1 MGVRRW
7 LILAVGVTAQAMTCT
22 FLYGL
27 GFLVPVLQH
36 TEGLDLTQA
45 GLVVAAP
52 VVGLLGT
59 LIAWGALADRFGERI
74 VIVTG
79 MTAAGGL
86 LVVASFVHG
95 LVPMGAAL
103 ALAGA
108 GAASVNAASGRVV
121 MGWFAANER
130 GLAMG
135 LRQTAQPLGVG
146 LAAITFPPLGA
157 HFGFRSALLLPGG
170 LCLTAALLVLLV
182 VVDPPRPERTV
193 EQTGSPYRTSVLW
206 RVHAVGALLG
216 VPQMVGSVYALTYL
230 DDQRGWDPVVA
241 GQVIA
246 VVQVFGA
253 AGRIAVGVWSDQVG
267 SRLRPMRTIAIL
279 VLGTVVAWAVGDLL
293 HSWLAVVALVATL
306 IVSVADNG
314 LGFTA
319 TAELAGPFWAGRAL
333 GVHNTGQNIV
343 AMVVPPFFGWLISAT
358 DYWTALL
365 VCAVTPLVGAVLTPV
380 GAAVGD
386 GRGAGTRFVRDH

>member
-27 GFLVPVLQH
+27 GFLLPVVQRD
-36 TEGLDLTQA
+36 EGLDLGQA
-45 GLVVAAP
+45 ATLIATP

-59 LIAWGALADRFGERI
+59 LIAWGALADRFGER
-74 VIVTG
+74 VVMVTG

-86 LVVASFVHG
+86 LVAASFVHG
-95 LVPMGAAL
+95 LVPLGAAL

-121 MGWFAANER
+121 MGWFAVHER

-146 LAAITFPPLGA
+146 LAAIALPPLGA
-157 HFGFRSALLLPGG
+157 HFGFRGALLLPAG
-170 LCLTAALLVLLV
+170 LCLLSALLVLLV
-182 VVDPPRPERTV
+182 VVDPARPERTV
-193 EQTGSPYRTSVLW
+193 AQTSSPYRTPVLW
-206 RVHAVGALLG
+206 RVHAVGALLC
-216 VPQMVGSVYALTYL
+216 VPQMVGSTYALTYL
-230 DDQRGWDPVVA
+230 DDQRGWDPVAA

-253 AGRIAVGVWSDQVG
+253 LGRIGVGVWSDRVG
-267 SRLRPMRTIAIL
+267 SRLRPMRTVAVL
-279 VLGTVVAWAVGDLL
+279 VLGSLVAWAVGDLL
-293 HSWLAVVALVATL
+293 HSWVAVAAMVATL

-333 GVHNTGQNIV
+333 GVHNTGQNVV
-343 AMVVPPFFGWLISAT
+343 AMVVPPVFGWLISST
-358 DYWTALL
+358 NYWTAFL
-365 VCAVTPLVGAVLTPV
+365 VCAVTPLVGAIVTPV
-380 GAAVGD
+380 GATTD
-386 GRGAGTRFVRDH
+386 DVRRASRTGS